1 MNFLF
6 MTILLIKRKN
16 TDFNISF
23 AYQIFIFEI
32 LFVNKSMTAINPK
45 IEESWKILLSDEFNK
60 NYFTELNDEQNETII
75 EVIDLID
82 DKIIDL
88 ES

>member
-1 MNFLF
+1 MLKHDMIIFLEDLKN
-6 MTILLIKRKN
+6 LL
-16 TDFNISF
+16 
-23 AYQIFIFEI
+23 QE
-32 LFVNKSMTAINPK
+32 
-45 IEESWKILLSDEFNK
+45 
-60 NYFTELNDEQNETII
+60 TELDEKGNEIII

>member
-1 MNFLF
+1 MIKHDMIIFLEDLKS
-6 MTILLIKRKN
+6 LLQEAELDEKEN
-16 TDFNISF
+16 
-23 AYQIFIFEI
+23 EI
-32 LFVNKSMTAINPK
+32 
-45 IEESWKILLSDEFNK
+45 
-60 NYFTELNDEQNETII
+60 II

>member
-1 MNFLF
+1 MLKHEMIIFLEDLKN
-6 MTILLIKRKN
+6 LL
-16 TDFNISF
+16 
-23 AYQIFIFEI
+23 QE
-32 LFVNKSMTAINPK
+32 
-45 IEESWKILLSDEFNK
+45 
-60 NYFTELNDEQNETII
+60 TELEEEQNEIII

>member
-1 MNFLF
+1 MIKHDMIIFLEDLKH
-6 MTILLIKRKN
+6 LL
-16 TDFNISF
+16 
-23 AYQIFIFEI
+23 YE
-32 LFVNKSMTAINPK
+32 
-45 IEESWKILLSDEFNK
+45 
-60 NYFTELNDEQNETII
+60 TELNDEQNETII

>member
-1 MNFLF
+1 MIIFLEDLKN
-6 MTILLIKRKN
+6 LLLEAEVEEEKN
-16 TDFNISF
+16 EVIT
-23 AYQIFIFEI
+23 
-32 LFVNKSMTAINPK
+32 
-45 IEESWKILLSDEFNK
+45 
-60 NYFTELNDEQNETII
+60 

>member
-1 MNFLF
+1 MREQREGSEKEN
-6 MTILLIKRKN
+6 
-16 TDFNISF
+16 
-23 AYQIFIFEI
+23 EI
-32 LFVNKSMTAINPK
+32 
-45 IEESWKILLSDEFNK
+45 
-60 NYFTELNDEQNETII
+60 II

>member
-1 MNFLF
+1 MIKHDMIIFLED
-6 MTILLIKRKN
+6 LKN
-16 TDFNISF
+16 
-23 AYQIFIFEI
+23 
-32 LFVNKSMTAINPK
+32 
-45 IEESWKILLSDEFNK
+45 LSQE
-60 NYFTELNDEQNETII
+60 TELDEKENEIII

>member
-1 MNFLF
+1 MIKHDMIIFLEDLKN
-6 MTILLIKRKN
+6 LLL
-16 TDFNISF
+16 
-23 AYQIFIFEI
+23 E
-32 LFVNKSMTAINPK
+32 
-45 IEESWKILLSDEFNK
+45 
-60 NYFTELNDEQNETII
+60 TELNDEQNETII

>member
-1 MNFLF
+1 MNSD
-6 MTILLIKRKN
+6 MI
-16 TDFNISF
+16 
-23 AYQIFIFEI
+23 IFIED
-32 LFVNKSMTAINPK
+32 LKN
-45 IEESWKILLSDEFNK
+45 LLLE
-60 NYFTELNDEQNETII
+60 TELNDEQNETII

>member
-1 MNFLF
+1 MIKHDMIIFLEDLKN
-6 MTILLIKRKN
+6 LLLE
-16 TDFNISF
+16 
-23 AYQIFIFEI
+23 AE
-32 LFVNKSMTAINPK
+32 V
-45 IEESWKILLSDEFNK
+45 EE
-60 NYFTELNDEQNETII
+60 EQNEIII

>member
-1 MNFLF
+1 MNSEMIIFLEDLKA
-6 MTILLIKRKN
+6 LLLEVE
-16 TDFNISF
+16 TDEDQN
-23 AYQIFIFEI
+23 EI
-32 LFVNKSMTAINPK
+32 L
-45 IEESWKILLSDEFNK
+45 
-60 NYFTELNDEQNETII
+60 I

>member
-1 MNFLF
+1 MIKHDMIIFLEDLKN
-6 MTILLIKRKN
+6 LL
-16 TDFNISF
+16 
-23 AYQIFIFEI
+23 QE
-32 LFVNKSMTAINPK
+32 
-45 IEESWKILLSDEFNK
+45 
-60 NYFTELNDEQNETII
+60 TELEEEQNEIII

>member
-1 MNFLF
+1 MIKHDMIIFLEDLKN
-6 MTILLIKRKN
+6 LLLEAEVEEEKN
-16 TDFNISF
+16 EVIT
-23 AYQIFIFEI
+23 
-32 LFVNKSMTAINPK
+32 
-45 IEESWKILLSDEFNK
+45 
-60 NYFTELNDEQNETII
+60 

>member
-1 MNFLF
+1 MDSEMIIFLEDLKA
-6 MTILLIKRKN
+6 LLLEVE
-16 TDFNISF
+16 TDEDQN
-23 AYQIFIFEI
+23 EI
-32 LFVNKSMTAINPK
+32 L
-45 IEESWKILLSDEFNK
+45 
-60 NYFTELNDEQNETII
+60 I

>member
-1 MNFLF
+1 MLNHDMIIFLEDLKN
-6 MTILLIKRKN
+6 LLL
-16 TDFNISF
+16 
-23 AYQIFIFEI
+23 E
-32 LFVNKSMTAINPK
+32 
-45 IEESWKILLSDEFNK
+45 
-60 NYFTELNDEQNETII
+60 TELNDEQNKTII

>member
-1 MNFLF
+1 MIKHDMIIFLEDLKN
-6 MTILLIKRKN
+6 LLQEAELEEKEN
-16 TDFNISF
+16 
-23 AYQIFIFEI
+23 EI
-32 LFVNKSMTAINPK
+32 
-45 IEESWKILLSDEFNK
+45 
-60 NYFTELNDEQNETII
+60 II

>member
-1 MNFLF
+1 MIKHDMIIFLEDLKN
-6 MTILLIKRKN
+6 LLL
-16 TDFNISF
+16 
-23 AYQIFIFEI
+23 E
-32 LFVNKSMTAINPK
+32 
-45 IEESWKILLSDEFNK
+45 
-60 NYFTELNDEQNETII
+60 TELNDEQNKTII

>member
-1 MNFLF
+1 MNSEMIIFLEDLKA
-6 MTILLIKRKN
+6 LLLELDIHH
-16 TDFNISF
+16 
-23 AYQIFIFEI
+23 
-32 LFVNKSMTAINPK
+32 
-45 IEESWKILLSDEFNK
+45 EED
-60 NYFTELNDEQNETII
+60 QNETLI

>member
-1 MNFLF
+1 MINSEIIIFLEDLKN
-6 MTILLIKRKN
+6 LLLEIDLDEKKN
-16 TDFNISF
+16 
-23 AYQIFIFEI
+23 EI
-32 LFVNKSMTAINPK
+32 
-45 IEESWKILLSDEFNK
+45 
-60 NYFTELNDEQNETII
+60 II

>member
-1 MNFLF
+1 MNSDMIIFLEDLKN
-6 MTILLIKRKN
+6 LLL
-16 TDFNISF
+16 
-23 AYQIFIFEI
+23 E
-32 LFVNKSMTAINPK
+32 
-45 IEESWKILLSDEFNK
+45 
-60 NYFTELNDEQNETII
+60 TELNDEQNKTII